1 MLYNFELE
9 NTSDLMRG
17 LATKLKQ
24 RRLECGFAVP
34 RFFVGWIAKNI
45 GLLVKIS
52 DD

>member
-1 MLYNFELE
+1 MLADRSHTYLVPDVEVVDMVAE
-9 NTSDLMRG
+9 
-17 LATKLKQ
+17 Q
-24 RRLECGFAVP
+24 GFAVP